1 MRHDENGVE
10 NGSRVGDEDLEMSA
24 MEDDAVLLARV
35 HGIGGLLVCSCG
47 RELTV
52 EWCPSLSVD
61 QKANAQLRTEQ
72 NGGKRNLRS
81 TPGFGLQKS
90 SLFPSGSSQAL
101 TIPPSHLTRQDVR
114 KMDQLL
120 KHYKVLCDECALKQ
134 RRTVRARHGYK
145 PWGGKGSRGRK
156 PFIPE
161 KEVS

>member
-61 QKANAQLRTEQ
+61 QKANAQLRTEEICDQ
-72 NGGKRNLRS
+72 L
-81 TPGFGLQKS
+81 PGLVFKS
-90 SLFPSGSSQAL
+90 RVYFLPGVRKHLPFR
-101 TIPPSHLTRQDVR
+101 HLT
-114 KMDQLL
+114 
-120 KHYKVLCDECALKQ
+120 
-134 RRTVRARHGYK
+134 
-145 PWGGKGSRGRK
+145 
-156 PFIPE
+156 
-161 KEVS
+161 